1 VRWAAFGTRLFGNK
15 TNMKRLTSLLSASLA
30 AAGIA
35 GVYFSGKRFIFNQGK
50 NSMAAKN
57 YRYVILGGGV
67 SAGYAARAFV
77 EKGLGKGELAIVS
90 DEGVA
95 PYERPALSKGFLIGN
110 PPARLPGFH
119 TCVGSGG
126 ERLPPEW
133 YQEHGID
140 LLLSNAVTS
149 VDPST
154 KTLKLSSGDT
164 ISYDKLVVA
173 TGCSAMKFSDLG
185 FPGAHY
191 QGIHYLRNIHDA
203 EKLYDAIQAQKGK
216 EAVVIGGG
224 YIGMEVAAALAQNQ
238 VSCTMVFPE
247 AHMMERLFTPEIA
260 KFYEDFY
267 QKKGVKILKGL
278 SCKSFVG
285 NDKGHVTGVVLTDG
299 SELKTELVVV
309 GIGAKPNTK
318 LLEPFLKMEQR
329 GFLVNAQLQTSD
341 SNIFAVGDVAT
352 FPLKMYEN
360 RLERVEHVG
369 NARQMAMHAVDVIF
383 GSQKAYDYLP
393 FFYSRV
399 FDKSWKFY
407 GDNPKDATC
416 LLFGE
421 MNPKLFA
428 VWIKPNH
435 QVVGTFTES
444 ATPEEEKKIERI
456 ARERPVVDVEKL
468 KACRSAEEAL
478 NFFS

>member
-1 VRWAAFGTRLFGNK
+1 
-15 TNMKRLTSLLSASLA
+15 MKRLLSLLSTTLA

-35 GVYFSGKRFIFNQGK
+35 GVYFGGKRFIWSEGK
-50 NSMAAKN
+50 KSMAAKD
-57 YRYVILGGGV
+57 YRYVVLGGGV
-67 SAGYAARAFV
+67 AAGYAARAFV
-77 EKGLGKGELAIVS
+77 EKGLGKGELAIIS
-90 DEGVA
+90 EESVA
-95 PYERPALSKGFLIGN
+95 PYERPALSKGFLMGN

-126 ERLPPEW
+126 ERLSPEW
-133 YQEHGID
+133 YTEHGID
-140 LLLSNAVTS
+140 LLLSKTVTQ
-149 VDPST
+149 VDPAT
-154 KTLKLSSGDT
+154 KTLKLVSGET
-164 ISYDKLVVA
+164 VQYDKLFVA
-173 TGCSAMKFSDLG
+173 TGSSAVTFSDLG
-185 FPGAHY
+185 FSGADY
-191 QGIHYLRNIHDA
+191 RGIYCLRNIQDA
-203 EKLYDAIQAQKGK
+203 QKLYDAIQAHKGK

-224 YIGMEVAAALAQNQ
+224 YIGMEVAAALVQNQ

-260 KFYEDFY
+260 QFYEDFY
-267 QKKGVKILKGL
+267 RRQGVKILKGP

-285 NDKGHVTGVVLTDG
+285 NENGHVTGVVLTNG
-299 SELKTELVVV
+299 TELKSELVVV

-329 GFLVNAQLQTSD
+329 GFLVNGQLQTSD
-341 SNIFAVGDVAT
+341 SNIFAIGDVAT
-352 FPLKMYEN
+352 FPLKMYDN
-360 RLERVEHVG
+360 RLARVEHVG
-369 NARQMAMHAVDVIF
+369 NARQMAMHAVDVVF

-407 GDNPKDATC
+407 GDTPKDATC
-416 LLFGE
+416 LVFGE

-428 VWIKPNH
+428 VWVRTNG

-456 ARERPVVDVEKL
+456 ARERPTVDISKL
-468 KACRSAEEAL
+468 KACHTAEEGL